1 MQPTGEAQPPAKHWR
16 NALMAAFL
24 ASGLL
29 ISALVSRLPEV
40 RDALHLDHA
49 SVGLLLLCL
58 SAGSFLSVA
67 VSGQLVLRLGAT
79 NVMRMAATMA
89 GGSLLLVGLSTG
101 LFGSTLATGIF
112 LFTQG
117 LGTASWNVA
126 SNVQGAAMER
136 ALGKSVMPALHG
148 FFSIGTVIGAGAG
161 ALSAALGL
169 PLHFHYGAM
178 GLVIIGTVLYSA
190 RFYGEDFSRTPRAS
204 SGSSLKRAWT
214 EPQTV
219 LLGVLVLG
227 MALAEGAAGDWVA
240 MALTDG
246 YRTSEATGAIGYGV
260 FVTAM
265 TLTRLLSGDLILRL
279 GRVVMIRASAGCA
292 LIGVLLFAFGQNLPL
307 AFAALAIW
315 GMGVALTFPLAM
327 SAASDDP
334 LHAATRVAVV
344 STIGY
349 GAFLGGPP
357 LLGLLAGAIGLL
369 PALGSISL
377 LIVLAF
383 FLSSNTAGYPRQE
396 RAEA

>member
-1 MQPTGEAQPPAKHWR
+1 MQLPGEAQRPVTQWR
-16 NALMAAFL
+16 NALMAAYL

-29 ISALVSRLPEV
+29 ISALVSRLPAV
-40 RDALHLDHA
+40 RDALQLDHA
-49 SVGLLLLCL
+49 SVGLLLLCM
-58 SAGSFLSVA
+58 SAGSFLSVS

-79 NVMRMAATMA
+79 RVMRIAATIA
-89 GGSLLLVGLSTG
+89 GCSLILVGVG
-101 LFGSTLATGIF
+101 AGIFGSALICGIF
-112 LFTQG
+112 LFAQG

-136 ALGKSVMPALHG
+136 ALGKSIMPALHG

-161 ALSAALGL
+161 ALGARLQI
-169 PLHFHYGAM
+169 PLQYHYGFM
-178 GLVIIGTVLYSA
+178 GLVIVFTVLYSA
-190 RFYGEDFSRTPRAS
+190 RFYGEDYSRTPRTS
-204 SGSSLKRAWT
+204 SGTSLKKAWT

-240 MALTDG
+240 MALVDG
-246 YRTSEATGAIGYGV
+246 YHTKEGVGAIGYGV

-279 GRVVMIRASAGCA
+279 GRVVMIRASAISA
-292 LIGVLLFAFGQNLPL
+292 LVGVLLFAFGNNLPL
-307 AFAALAIW
+307 AFVALAIW

-334 LHAATRVAVV
+334 VHSATRVSVV

-357 LLGLLAGAIGLL
+357 LLGLLAEVIGLL
-369 PALGSISL
+369 PALGSISIL
-377 LIVLAF
+377 VVVAF
-383 FLSSNTAGYPRQE
+383 CLSSNAAGNRTGG
-396 RAEA
+396 AGKA